1 MEKNGGWG
9 FFQSKELVSPT
20 KIFGWTR
27 QSQWE
32 MVRSVIKQLSFN
44 KLWHFHEQ
52 CLLPWLHFWHIYLQ
66 SICLR
71 GKEKPFSWPV
81 IWMHSILCWVQSST
95 ISTFNLCTYCNFLW
109 TSFLLSKYYF
119 AISKCIEYSLLPQ
132 LSYFCYDLANAGWN
146 IGKPFHFLNHSPNL
160 LNNGL

>member
-95 ISTFNLCTYCNFLW
+95 IWTFNLCTYCNFLW

-119 AISKCIEYSLLPQ
+119 AISKCMEYSQFPNVLNIPFSH
-132 LSYFCYDLANAGWN
+132 SYLIFVM
-146 IGKPFHFLNHSPNL
+146 I
-160 LNNGL
+160 